1 MEEFLAAYLRVTEED
16 IRKNRHNIGE
26 TLGFLG
32 RIVHGVNGRLWL
44 KELKSRTNEPVDYGE
59 VANTPESY

>member
-1 MEEFLAAYLRVTEED
+1 MEQFLAAYLRITKED